1 MKALQITLLSLT
13 FSLSSFSCLISFPSP
28 HPSLPISH
36 VFFVS
41 QNISQDGTEG
51 REACRCAYVNL
62 FWFSTLP
69 LDLEPCK
76 GLFITLRLQG

>member
-1 MKALQITLLSLT
+1 MKALQITLLSLS

-41 QNISQDGTEG
+41 QKMSLKMEWREG
-51 REACRCAYVNL
+51 SL
-62 FWFSTLP
+62 
-69 LDLEPCK
+69 
-76 GLFITLRLQG
+76 

>member
-1 MKALQITLLSLT
+1 MKALQITLLSLS
-13 FSLSSFSCLISFPSP
+13 FSLSFSRLISFPSP

-41 QNISQDGTEG
+41 QKCLSRWNGG

-62 FWFSTLP
+62 F
-69 LDLEPCK
+69 
-76 GLFITLRLQG
+76 

>member
-1 MKALQITLLSLT
+1 MKALQITLLSLS
-13 FSLSSFSCLISFPSP
+13 FSLSSFSRLISFPSP

-41 QNISQDGTEG
+41 QKYLSRWNGG

-76 GLFITLRLQG
+76 GHFITLHLQG